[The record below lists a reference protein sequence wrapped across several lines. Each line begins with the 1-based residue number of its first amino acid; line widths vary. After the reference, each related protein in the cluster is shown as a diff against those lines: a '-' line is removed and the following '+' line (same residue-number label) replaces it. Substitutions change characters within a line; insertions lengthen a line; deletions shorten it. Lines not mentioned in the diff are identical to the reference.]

1 MRHVDKDKR
10 VKARMP
16 LRPSKDYE
24 VQDKELTTEIIAG
37 LYGKDQMKCL
47 FETRKYN
54 VLQMRHNISGVLDK
68 LNNKCHDMWLHKEG
82 HETWKGMNAYTNI

>member
-1 MRHVDKDKR
+1 MIASILYETIMEQLLNIAPIYSHNMRHVDKDKR

-47 FETRKYN
+47 FETRKY
-54 VLQMRHNISGVLDK
+54 K
-68 LNNKCHDMWLHKEG
+68 
-82 HETWKGMNAYTNI
+82 